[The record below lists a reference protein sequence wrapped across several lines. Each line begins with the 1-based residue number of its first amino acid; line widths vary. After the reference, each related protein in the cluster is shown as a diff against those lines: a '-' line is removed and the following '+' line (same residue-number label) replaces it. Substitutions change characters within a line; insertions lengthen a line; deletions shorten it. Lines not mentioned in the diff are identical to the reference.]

1 MMWNSIIII
10 GFPVMFVLITYTAT
24 AAVPDI
30 FGKLLFNVAIAVV
43 FRINIIH
50 KFSNELSQAPHA
62 PTSA

>member
-1 MMWNSIIII
+1 MMWNVIIF
-10 GFPVMFVLITYTAT
+10 GFPVMFVLIIYTAT

-30 FGKLLFNVAIAVV
+30 FGKLLLIGVV
-43 FRINIIH
+43 FRISLIQ